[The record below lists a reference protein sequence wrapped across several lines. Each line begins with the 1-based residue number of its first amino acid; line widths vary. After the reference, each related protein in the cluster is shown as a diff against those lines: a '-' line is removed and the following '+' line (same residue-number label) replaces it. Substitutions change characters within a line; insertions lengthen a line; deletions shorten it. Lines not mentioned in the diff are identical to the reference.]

1 MREFKGK
8 FWTRKRSRQVFIF
21 LMLLIPVSHFIFT
34 WALNLNMIPMAFKNY
49 TTSISGEFWGWD
61 KLFENFQ
68 GIFRLYNTTDNMY
81 NEWYA
86 LRNSLMVGGLS
97 IFVLIPAT
105 LFFSYLLY
113 MKMPGYKVWQV
124 LMYVP
129 CITSAIVLVLVY
141 RSFVVYGPFDSIL
154 NRIGLS
160 DIIPY
165 EGWLS
170 DKYAW
175 TTIMIFNVWTG
186 VSNNIVYYLSAMR
199 RIPTEFMEA
208 ARMDGATEYQIFFKI
223 VLPMV
228 ASSVLTLTLMG
239 LGGIVSWGAISL
251 MMMDSSYGICYTGSI
266 GLSLLNWSTSR
277 AFGTAAAYG
286 LMITIIYAPIVIVL
300 RKAIDKITAKIE
312 G

>member
-1 MREFKGK
+1 MKEFKEK
-8 FWTRKRSRQVFIF
+8 FWTRKRSRQLFIF
-21 LMLLIPVSHFIFT
+21 LMMLIPVSHFIFT
-34 WALNLNMIPMAFKNY
+34 WALNLNMIPMAFKDY
-49 TTSISGEFWGWD
+49 TTSLSGEFLGWD
-61 KLFENFQ
+61 NLFANFQ
-68 GIFRLYNTTDNMY
+68 GIFRLYDTDNNMY
-81 NEWYA
+81 HEWYA
-86 LRNSLMVGGLS
+86 LRNSLMIGGLS
-97 IFVLIPAT
+97 LFVLIPVT

-124 LMYVP
+124 LMYIP

-160 DIIPY
+160 ELIPY

-175 TTIMIFNVWTG
+175 TVIMIFNFWTG
-186 VSNNIVYYLSAMR
+186 VSSNIVYYLSAMR
-199 RIPTEFMEA
+199 RIPAEFMEA
-208 ARMDGATEYQIFFKI
+208 ARMDGATEYQCFFKI

-239 LGGIVSWGAISL
+239 LGSIVSWGAVSL
-251 MMMDSSYGICYTGSI
+251 MMMEGSAGAHYTGAI

-286 LMITIIYAPIVIVL
+286 LLITVIYAPIVIIL